1 MIEMSVIAAKK
12 AEQKKGPEAIFLY
25 MGLTFVIVV
34 IFELFLYLVFSWDTT
49 QSFMVSIMYFLM
61 LGALCIGITSF
72 IREHSLEYSN
82 FKNWFYSFLFISIL
96 VGAILGAYQWG

>member
-1 MIEMSVIAAKK
+1 MSVIAAKK

-25 MGLTFVIVV
+25 MGLTFGIVIVL
-34 IFELFLYLVFSWDTT
+34 ELFLFLVFKWELSH
-49 QSFMVSIMYFLM
+49 SFMVSIMYFIM

-72 IREHSLEYSN
+72 IREHSLQYSN

-96 VGAILGAYQWG
+96 VGAILGAYMWG

>member
-12 AEQKKGPEAIFLY
+12 AEQEKGPESIFLY
-25 MGLTFVIVV
+25 MGLTFGIVI
-34 IFELFLYLVFSWDTT
+34 ILELFLFFIFSWEISV
-49 QSFMVSIMYFLM
+49 SFMVSIMYFLM
-61 LGALCIGITSF
+61 LGGLCIGITSF

-96 VGAILGAYQWG
+96 VGAILGAYMW

>member
-1 MIEMSVIAAKK
+1 MSVIAAKK

-25 MGLTFVIVV
+25 MGLTFGIVI
-34 IFELFLYLVFSWDTT
+34 IFEILLFFIFSWELST
-49 QSFMVSIMYFLM
+49 SFMVSIMYFLM

-82 FKNWFYSFLFISIL
+82 FKNWFYSFLFISVL
-96 VGAILGAYQWG
+96 VGAILGAYRW

>member
-12 AEQKKGPEAIFLY
+12 AAQQKGPEAIFLY
-25 MGLTFVIVV
+25 MGLTFGAMV
-34 IFELFLYLVFSWDTT
+34 IFELFLLLVFRWEIS
-49 QSFMVSIMYFLM
+49 QSFMVSIIYFLM
-61 LGALCIGITSF
+61 LASLCIGITSF

-96 VGAILGAYQWG
+96 VGAILGTYMW

>member
-12 AEQKKGPEAIFLY
+12 AEQEKGPESIFLY
-25 MGLTFVIVV
+25 MGLTFGI
-34 IFELFLYLVFSWDTT
+34 IIILELFLFFIFSWEVS

-82 FKNWFYSFLFISIL
+82 FKNWFYSFLFISVLI
-96 VGAILGAYQWG
+96 GAILGAYMW

>member
-12 AEQKKGPEAIFLY
+12 AEHKKGPEAIFLY
-25 MGLTFVIVV
+25 MGLTFGIVV
-34 IFELFLYLVFSWDTT
+34 IFELLLFFIFSWELS
-49 QSFMVSIMYFLM
+49 QSFIVSIIYFLM

-82 FKNWFYSFLFISIL
+82 FKNWFYSFLFISII
-96 VGAILGAYQWG
+96 VGAILGAYMW

>member
-12 AEQKKGPEAIFLY
+12 AEQEKGPESIFLY
-25 MGLTFVIVV
+25 MGLTFGI
-34 IFELFLYLVFSWDTT
+34 IIILELFLFFIFSWEVS

-61 LGALCIGITSF
+61 LSALCIGITSF

-82 FKNWFYSFLFISIL
+82 FKNWFYSFLFLSIL
-96 VGAILGAYQWG
+96 VGAILGAYMW

>member
-25 MGLTFVIVV
+25 MGLTFGVVIVL
-34 IFELFLYLVFSWDTT
+34 ELFLFLVFSWELS
-49 QSFMVSIMYFLM
+49 QSFMVGIMYFIM

-72 IREHSLEYSN
+72 IREHSLQYSN

-96 VGAILGAYQWG
+96 VGAVLGAYMW

>member
-25 MGLTFVIVV
+25 MGLTFGIVI
-34 IFELFLYLVFSWDTT
+34 IFEILLFFIFSWELST
-49 QSFMVSIMYFLM
+49 SFMVSIMYFLM

-82 FKNWFYSFLFISIL
+82 FKNWFYSFLFISVL
-96 VGAILGAYQWG
+96 VGAILGAYRW

>member
-25 MGLTFVIVV
+25 MGLTFGVVIVL
-34 IFELFLYLVFSWDTT
+34 ELFLFLVFSWELS
-49 QSFMVSIMYFLM
+49 QSFMVSIMYFIM

-72 IREHSLEYSN
+72 IREHSLQYLN

-96 VGAILGAYQWG
+96 VGAVLGAYMW

>member
-12 AEQKKGPEAIFLY
+12 AEHKKGPEAIFLY
-25 MGLTFVIVV
+25 MGLTFGIVV
-34 IFELFLYLVFSWDTT
+34 IFELLLFFIFSWELS
-49 QSFMVSIMYFLM
+49 QSFIVSIIYFLM

-96 VGAILGAYQWG
+96 VGAILGAYMW

>member
-25 MGLTFVIVV
+25 MGLTFGIVI
-34 IFELFLYLVFSWDTT
+34 IFELFLFLVLGWELS

-72 IREHSLEYSN
+72 IREHSLQFSN

-96 VGAILGAYQWG
+96 VGAVLGAYMW

>member
-12 AEQKKGPEAIFLY
+12 AEHKKGPEAIFLY
-25 MGLTFVIVV
+25 MGLTFGIVV
-34 IFELFLYLVFSWDTT
+34 IFELLLFFIFSWELS
-49 QSFMVSIMYFLM
+49 QSFIVSVIYFLM

-82 FKNWFYSFLFISIL
+82 FKNWFYSFLFVSIL
-96 VGAILGAYQWG
+96 VGAILGAYMW